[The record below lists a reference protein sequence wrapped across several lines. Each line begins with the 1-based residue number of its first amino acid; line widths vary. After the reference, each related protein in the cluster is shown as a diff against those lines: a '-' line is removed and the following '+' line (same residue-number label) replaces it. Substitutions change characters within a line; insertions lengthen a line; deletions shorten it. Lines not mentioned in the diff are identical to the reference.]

1 MKDITLDSVV
11 KATNQQMSAD
21 LAGETVLL
29 NYGDNVYYSLNPVGA
44 RIWALVQDSN
54 SVQEILDTLLAEYDT
69 EPEVCRSD
77 LFELLGELY
86 QLGLVEIQDGANP

>member
-11 KATNQQMSAD
+11 KATDRQMSAD
-21 LAGETVLL
+21 LAGETVVL
-29 NYGDNVYYSLNPVGA
+29 NYGDNVYYSLNEVGA

-54 SVQEILDTLLAEYDT
+54 KVREILATLLAEYDA
-69 EPEVCRSD
+69 EPEDCRTD
-77 LFELLGELY
+77 LLELLGELQ